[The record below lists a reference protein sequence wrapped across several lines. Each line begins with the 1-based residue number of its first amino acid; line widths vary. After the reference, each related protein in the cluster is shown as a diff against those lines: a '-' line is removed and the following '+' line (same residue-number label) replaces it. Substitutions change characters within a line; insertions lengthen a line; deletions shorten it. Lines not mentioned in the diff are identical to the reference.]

1 MGHGRELRVHREPVY
16 SHCRPADCTLELAA
30 NLPLALVQVKAY
42 ANVCGLLALPDA
54 NAGTLEFYGEALR
67 RAAADHAPVYT

>member
-1 MGHGRELRVHREPVY
+1 M
-16 SHCRPADCTLELAA
+16 
-30 NLPLALVQVKAY
+30 QVKAY

>member
-1 MGHGRELRVHREPVY
+1 MSFACTVRPFSPLP
-16 SHCRPADCTLELAA
+16 CRLYAELAA

-54 NAGTLEFYGEALR
+54 DAGTLEFYREALR

>member
-1 MGHGRELRVHREPVY
+1 M
-16 SHCRPADCTLELAA
+16 
-30 NLPLALVQVKAY
+30 QVKAY

-54 NAGTLEFYGEALR
+54 DAGTLEFYGEALR

>member
-1 MGHGRELRVHREPVY
+1 MSCARAPCARLLSLSP
-16 SHCRPADCTLELAA
+16 CRLHAELAA

-54 NAGTLEFYGEALR
+54 DAGTLEFYGEALR
-67 RAAADHAPVYT
+67 RAAVDHAPVYT